1 MQNMDM
7 LAGCTNTVVI
17 MEILAFLRYEYLPD
31 VNLLIQQL
39 TSGMES
45 LPMKQS
51 RARVSTW

>member
-1 MQNMDM
+1 MQNTDM
-7 LAGCTNTVVI
+7 LAACTNTVVI
-17 MEILAFLRYEYLPD
+17 MEMLAFLRYEYLPD